1 MEGDKKESDKPSNDL
16 LETGIDPET
25 IQSAWE
31 NLETARHILQR
42 KLEEGTFGEEEKKA
56 ILNKLAIIYSRIGDC
71 ECWQDK
77 FKDAIEA
84 YQQSLNLREQ
94 FENPQTSRTIAET

>member
-1 MEGDKKESDKPSNDL
+1 MDNDKKESEKPSADM

-31 NLETARHILQR
+31 NLETSRHILQR
-42 KLEEGTFGEEEKKA
+42 KLEEGKFGEEEKKA
-56 ILNKLAIIYSRIGDC
+56 MLNKLAIIYSRIGDS

-84 YQQSLNLREQ
+84 YQQCLNLREQ
-94 FENPQTSRTIAET
+94 YENPQTSRAIAET